1 MLHVFICDDN
11 PLHAQSVEQKTACVL
26 ANERHKIHTYTDP
39 VLLLQSLLHTQQSA
53 LIVLL
58 DIDLETQL
66 NGIALANQI
75 HQIRADAQIIFVTG
89 YIHYATEVGEAEPVY
104 FVTKPV
110 SDEKLRRALQKAKAK
125 LAHDRIS
132 FQLRGETLITL
143 QQDIRYIERIKRTSC
158 IHSAEEVLSVS
169 DNLDEILS
177 RLDGRCFVRCHNSY
191 IVNLAWVATFSST
204 QLTLKSGGLVPIS
217 RKFRPLVLEQY
228 ADYMGGL
235 L

>member
-11 PLHAQSVEQKTACVL
+11 PLHAKSIEQKTVCVL
-26 ANERHKIHTYTDP
+26 ANEPHKIYTYTDP
-39 VLLLQSLLHTQQSA
+39 VLLLRGLMHTQQSA

-58 DIDLETQL
+58 DIDLEMES
-66 NGIALANQI
+66 NGIAIANQI
-75 HQIRADAQIIFVTG
+75 HQIRTGVQIVFVTG
-89 YIHYATEVGEAEPVY
+89 HIHYATEIGEAEPVY

-110 SDEKLRRALQKAKAK
+110 SDEKLRRALQKAKSK

-132 FQLRGETLITL
+132 FQLRGETVILL

-158 IHSAEEVLSVS
+158 IHSAEEVLSIS
-169 DNLDEILS
+169 DNLDEILV
-177 RLDGRCFVRCHNSY
+177 RLDGRNFVRCHNSF
-191 IVNLAWVATFSST
+191 IVNLAHVAVFSNSE
-204 QLTLKSGGLVPIS
+204 LTLKSGERIPIS
-217 RKFRPLVLEQY
+217 RRFHSFVLDGY

>member
-11 PLHAQSVEQKTACVL
+11 PLHAQSIEQKTARAL
-26 ANERHKIHTYTDP
+26 ATEAHKIYTYTDP
-39 VLLLQSLLHTQQSA
+39 KLLLRGLNRTRQSA

-66 NGIALANQI
+66 NGIAIANQI

-104 FVTKPV
+104 LVTKPV

-204 QLTLKSGGLVPIS
+204 QLTLKSDGLVPIS